1 MKIRSHIRHHVPD
14 NRIHVHNGE
23 NRDGENAFAPLLIFN
38 LGFSLH
44 YVFLDFQV
52 CAHAYFSKF
61 FGTNALQ
68 LEIGNTSCASGQMIS
83 SYKKHEE
90 ELHLRP
96 HCDCLKKSILQILDY
111 LRLL

>member
-44 YVFLDFQV
+44 YVFWTFRYV
-52 CAHAYFSKF
+52 HMPIFPNS
-61 FGTNALQ
+61 
-68 LEIGNTSCASGQMIS
+68 LEQTPCSWKLETPVVQAG
-83 SYKKHEE
+83 
-90 ELHLRP
+90 R
-96 HCDCLKKSILQILDY
+96 
-111 LRLL
+111 